1 MTLASRLET
10 RYYQIAES
18 EGQGCRDLVQWSMK
32 LPYVGQGISGINQ
45 TTKAAV
51 ECNDEGT
58 KTRKHYTR
66 TISSDVA
73 SVYSFLPLQH
83 TNDGSSLRFSI
94 RSCGVL
100 VPVREKG
107 GADVL
112 SPRRGEV
119 VKKTGEDD
127 TPKPWP

>member
-1 MTLASRLET
+1 M
-10 RYYQIAES
+10 
-18 EGQGCRDLVQWSMK
+18 VQWSMK
-32 LPYVGQGISGINQ
+32 SPYVGQGISGMNQ
-45 TTKAAV
+45 PTKTAV

-66 TISSDVA
+66 TILSDVA

-83 TNDGSSLRFSI
+83 TDDGSSLRISI

-107 GADVL
+107 GVDVL
-112 SPRRGEV
+112 SPRL
-119 VKKTGEDD
+119 GEDD